1 MVSCNKEESIEVIK
15 PEPEAIKDY
24 IFLNQKLKQL
34 AIVLGPLIKNP
45 SFRSII
51 INKVNQK
58 FDEEYEMLIKDI
70 FSDES
75 IKSVVSYSKIEKIHT
90 DLYERSGIHLYP
102 QIYIPMYQYL
112 EDNNRNAAR
121 TSTEEE
127 PVLVFYSGN
136 PDVDS
141 SHNETLPGYKL
152 VNDELVYF
160 TMVNEEYANEH
171 EVWVF
176 NINEVVDEE
185 GRIIPSLLDENPE
198 GDGGTP
204 TGGYDDDPED
214 APSKFVPFPELGHN
228 KINFKIQYMRVRN
241 PKESWLSGSSEIAIK
256 AKLVCH
262 NGRDLGLPYPA
273 EKKEYSSDQ
282 YSNKLG
288 KLIIKVK
295 RKDVKEQNIL
305 TVNYPL
311 QTNWQNYE
319 PQQDPVHFMYVMFE
333 RDPWPAKAWE
343 IDKYSQ
349 NSPYFPNDP
358 HPGKFTLWYRSSENF
373 DPTPYANYH
382 FTNTLILATAI
393 TYAGSGLVQNNDI
406 AFNTVIY

>member
-1 MVSCNKEESIEVIK
+1 MRKYVSSLLLIGFSLLIMVSCNKEESIEVIK

-185 GRIIPSLLDENPE
+185 GRIIPS
-198 GDGGTP
+198 
-204 TGGYDDDPED
+204 
-214 APSKFVPFPELGHN
+214 SWM
-228 KINFKIQYMRVRN
+228 KIQKVMEEHQRVVMTTIRKMH
-241 PKESWLSGSSEIAIK
+241 PVSLS
-256 AKLVCH
+256 LFL
-262 NGRDLGLPYPA
+262 N
-273 EKKEYSSDQ
+273 
-282 YSNKLG
+282 
-288 KLIIKVK
+288 
-295 RKDVKEQNIL
+295 
-305 TVNYPL
+305 
-311 QTNWQNYE
+311 
-319 PQQDPVHFMYVMFE
+319 
-333 RDPWPAKAWE
+333 
-343 IDKYSQ
+343 
-349 NSPYFPNDP
+349 
-358 HPGKFTLWYRSSENF
+358 
-373 DPTPYANYH
+373 
-382 FTNTLILATAI
+382 
-393 TYAGSGLVQNNDI
+393 
-406 AFNTVIY
+406 